1 MEGQRP
7 CKSCAQLVADLRSAL
22 APVLPN
28 GPSLVACDILTAVAL
43 AENAGMP
50 LTMKQLLA
58 GLPYSATGV
67 RYNLA
72 TLLSDGWIYKE
83 CSGSDRRLVYL
94 RASPRLDEALGET
107 KVNVLAVLAN
117 SQSLLA
123 EDP

>member
-7 CKSCAQLVADLRSAL
+7 CKSRAQLVAELRAAL

-28 GPSLVACDILTAVAL
+28 GPSLITCDILTAIAL
-43 AENAGMP
+43 ADNAGAP

-72 TLLSDGWIYKE
+72 TLLRDEWIHKE
-83 CSGSDRRLVYL
+83 CAGDDRRLIYL
-94 RASPRLDEALGET
+94 RSSVRLDEALSET
-107 KVNVLAVLAN
+107 KANLLAVMAD
-117 SQSLLA
+117 S
-123 EDP
+123 

>member
-7 CKSCAQLVADLRSAL
+7 CKSCAQIVADFRSAL

-28 GPSLVACDILTAVAL
+28 GPSLITCDILTAIAL
-43 AENAGMP
+43 ADNAGAP

-72 TLLSDGWIYKE
+72 TLLRDGWIYKE
-83 CSGSDRRLVYL
+83 CSGDDRRLVYL
-94 RASPRLDEALGET
+94 RAAARLDEALGEA
-107 KVNVLAVLAN
+107 KANLLAVMV
-117 SQSLLA
+117 
-123 EDP
+123 DR